1 MHNNRCI
8 QCFFFSG
15 IALALLQ
22 IPGQAQLGQYFDKYY
37 PLARGVC
44 TACGA
49 LGIIVFPP
57 LTQVLLDTYGWRN
70 TLLLLGGIYLHM
82 IISGILF
89 RSPTRVQRFSLLTT
103 NDLDDDNDPCLKT
116 NASEP
121 NTFTCMN
128 LSSTS
133 SKRPAKCNFEYM
145 HLTGLH
151 LFTKFSFLANCAAAG
166 SSSCTFTGW
175 VIYFVPHCL
184 TKGLTPKEASLLAS
198 IAGFAYLLGPFV
210 YIPIVSKGL
219 ISARGLIYISC
230 AVESISLFADLFSS
244 TFATVLLSS
253 ACFMFSYSANYQL
266 LDVCLKS
273 VVDKDDLSK
282 AFGWRA
288 AVKGVF
294 RILSGFLVGKLCVM
308 EEINFISDQEHYATC
323 NNLN

>member
-1 MHNNRCI
+1 MYTI
-8 QCFFFSG
+8 FFAG
-15 IALALLQ
+15 VALALLK
-22 IPGQAQLGQYFDKYY
+22 IPGQVLQGQYFDKYY

-44 TACGA
+44 TVCGA

-57 LTQVLLDTYGWRN
+57 LTQVFLDTYGWRN

-89 RSPTRVQRFSLLTT
+89 RSPTQVQRFSLLTT
-103 NDLDDDNDPCLKT
+103 NDLDDENDPCLET
-116 NASEP
+116 NASEHD
-121 NTFTCMN
+121 TLLWMD

-133 SKRPAKCNFEYM
+133 SERAAKCTFEFM

-166 SSSCTFTGW
+166 SASCSFIGW

-184 TKGLTPKEASLLAS
+184 TKGLTPQEASLLAS
-198 IAGFAYLLGPFV
+198 IAGLAYLLGPFV

-219 ISARGLIYISC
+219 ISVRGCIYISC
-230 AVESISLFADLFSS
+230 AVESISLFADPFSS

-253 ACFMFSYSANYQL
+253 ACFTFSYSANYPL

-273 VVDKDDLSK
+273 VVDEDDLSK

-288 AVKGVF
+288 PVIGVF
-294 RILSGFLVGKLCVM
+294 RIFSGFFVGKFMHKFM
-308 EEINFISDQEHYATC
+308 EEISLSSFKF
-323 NNLN
+323 